1 MCTQHSL
8 LLWRARQHPRESSEQ
23 GAPFLRNRRPYQLL
37 RRQRDCYGKASSGVS
52 RDCYGGVLCAATVE
66 VEVGGFLFFKTGTV

>member
-1 MCTQHSL
+1 MHTAFIATVESQ
-8 LLWRARQHPRESSEQ
+8 ARPRESSEQ

-52 RDCYGGVLCAATVE
+52 RDCYGGVLCAATIE

>member
-1 MCTQHSL
+1 MHTAFIATVESQ
-8 LLWRARQHPRESSEQ
+8 ARPRESSEQ

-37 RRQRDCYGKASSGVS
+37 RRQRDCYGEASSAATSGV
-52 RDCYGGVLCAATVE
+52 VLCGATVE